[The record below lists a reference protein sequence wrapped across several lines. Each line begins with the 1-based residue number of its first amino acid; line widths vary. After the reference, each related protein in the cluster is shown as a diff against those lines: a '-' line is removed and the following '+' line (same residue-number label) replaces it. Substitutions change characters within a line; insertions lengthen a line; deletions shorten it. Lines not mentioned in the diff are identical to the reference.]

1 MALFQPTNIY
11 PDMKGGVKNGVVFYY
26 ATGNVDVTW
35 QVNGNSQLGA
45 YQIDFYKNDAA
56 STSVTTTGKI
66 TLGTPFSA
74 IDAEG
79 NEAQFTVQVPISTF
93 TSCYDST
100 NFEGKIK
107 ITQWW
112 NSTDNVVQRSL
123 SVYRIG
129 THGSLSISGPVGYG
143 GAYSFTG
150 TFTASSLFGA
160 VSLNWTRWQLF
171 DSDGNVVQD
180 TGKVWNATS
189 YIWYPDQI
197 AQGTNYYVRFS
208 AETSFG
214 EEIYADTATFDVL
227 TDAVEINGGINV
239 SCDPAAQAVKVSFM
253 DGILLDGNFHGTY
266 SIDYEN
272 TVINPG
278 GNAEWAIPTDITDAP
293 WSFIWKGKLGDG
305 TVPTFD
311 LTQSN
316 GYVVS
321 FGWDGLQ
328 QELYAYP
335 SASFLSNFQIDFD
348 DEYLVV
354 FTMGATALTK
364 NIFSWYVIQSYN
376 GTVVLSGCGAVSS
389 YTQAPISSVNVYNG
403 TTEYWQILYGTA
415 NSNVI
420 ATGLLGTDCIYNGP
434 YAAYYGA
441 PALNGGAVFSTLGMN
456 LTTITIFRQDQD
468 GSIAPVSNL
477 YLPTTPADYYIED
490 YTALNGHTYQY
501 VIYYQDSANDQPT
514 IIKSQTITPCFWSWV
529 LIEATEG
536 AMKNTYDILNVYLF
550 RNNVSTSGITNG
562 NARSV
567 FNTFTRY
574 PLVMKNTQ
582 NRKSGTLT
590 GLIGAVVN
598 GEYADTNAMMD
609 AIYALSLSDNPLFL
623 RNRRGEVMR
632 ISLSGEITM
641 QTEDNSPKQQLTASV
656 PWVEVQQS
664 NNLSVAQ
671 GVS

>member
-11 PDMKGGVKNGVVFYY
+11 PDMKAGISNGVVFYQSG
-26 ATGNVDVTW
+26 GNIDVSW
-35 QVNGNSQLGA
+35 QVNGNSQLVA

-56 STSVTTTGKI
+56 STYVTTTGKI

-74 IDAEG
+74 INADGIE
-79 NEAQFTVQVPISTF
+79 QMFTVGVPISYFLNSYET
-93 TSCYDST
+93 TTY
-100 NFEGKIK
+100 EGKIK

-112 NSTDNVVQRSL
+112 SNTDSVVQRSL
-123 SVYRIG
+123 SVYRIAG
-129 THGSLSISGPVGYG
+129 HCTLAVYGPSGYG
-143 GAYSFTG
+143 GDFTFTG
-150 TFTASSLFGA
+150 TFSPYNLYGSYG
-160 VSLNWTRWQLF
+160 LNWTRWQLF
-171 DSDGNVVQD
+171 DGDGDVVQD

-189 YIWYPDQI
+189 YYWNPDQI
-197 AQGTNYYVRFS
+197 AQGTNYFVRFS
-208 AETSFG
+208 AETNMG
-214 EEIYADTATFDVL
+214 EEIYADTSTFDVL
-227 TDAVEINGGINV
+227 TDAVEINGGFSL
-239 SCDPAAQAVKVSFM
+239 SCDAAAQAVKVSFLGGM
-253 DGILLDGNFHGTY
+253 SIDGNFSGTY

-272 TVINPG
+272 TVIAPG
-278 GNAEWAIPTDITDAP
+278 GSAEWVIPAEITTAP
-293 WSFIWKGKLGDG
+293 WSFIWKGKVGNG
-305 TVPTFD
+305 TLPCFEV
-311 LTQSN
+311 TQSN
-316 GYVVS
+316 GYLIN
-321 FGWDGLQ
+321 FGYDGQQ
-328 QELYAYP
+328 QEFYATP
-335 SASFLSNFQIDFD
+335 SVNWLSNFQIHPND
-348 DEYLVV
+348 DYLVV
-354 FTMGATALTK
+354 FTMGATAGTK
-364 NIFSWYVIQSYN
+364 NVFSWYVVELNS
-376 GTVVLSGCGAVSS
+376 GTIVLSDSGSVTG
-389 YTQAPISSVNVYNG
+389 YTQTRISKVKIYDG

-415 NSNVI
+415 NADVI
-420 ATGLLGTDCIYNGP
+420 ATGTTGDDCIYKGP
-434 YAAYYGA
+434 FAGYYGA
-441 PALNGGAVFSTLGMN
+441 PGVGGNAVFSTLGADIN
-456 LTTITIFRQDQD
+456 DITIFRQDQD
-468 GSIAPVSNL
+468 GSIAPVTYL

-501 VIYYQDSANDQPT
+501 VIYYQASEDDQPT
-514 IIKSQTITPCFWSWV
+514 IIKSQSITPCFWSWV

-536 AMKNTYDILNVYLF
+536 TMKNTYDILNVYLF
-550 RNNVSTSGITNG
+550 RNNVSTSSITNG